1 MGIKSLAVA
10 AVGMSALSGC
20 ASIVNNGMR
29 DVSVASE
36 PPGAKVSIY
45 NRSNTLVSTHT
56 TPFTAQ
62 LEPKHG
68 YFKGENYRLVFE
80 KDGFA
85 ASEAHLKSTVSAWYF
100 GNIIFGG
107 LIGMLAVDPATGAMF
122 NIAPDKLE
130 HKLTPAQQPAADAA
144 GATAATGPAK

>member
-1 MGIKSLAVA
+1 MGIKASAVA

-20 ASIVNNGMR
+20 ASIVNGGMR
-29 DVSVASE
+29 EVSVGSE

-45 NRSNTLVSTHT
+45 NRSNSLVSTHT

-62 LEPKHG
+62 LEPKYG

-80 KDGFA
+80 KDGFTS
-85 ASEAHLKSTVSAWYF
+85 SEAHLKSTLSGWYF
-100 GNIIFGG
+100 GNILFGG

-122 NIAPDKLE
+122 NIAPKNLE
-130 HKLTPAQQPAADAA
+130 HELTPAQTPADAA
-144 GATAATGPAK
+144 SATAASGSAVN